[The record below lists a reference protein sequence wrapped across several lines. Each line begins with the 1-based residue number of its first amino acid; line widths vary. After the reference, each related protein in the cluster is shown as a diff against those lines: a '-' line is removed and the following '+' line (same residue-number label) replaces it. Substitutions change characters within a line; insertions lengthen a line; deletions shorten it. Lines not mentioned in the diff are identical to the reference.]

1 MRQRNTSETMM
12 MICIQQA
19 GDSQSSVV
27 YQKAWW
33 HAVNK
38 FFCQLIYIRWWHFLS
53 FFLSKRRRR
62 IKQPYYAWDA
72 RSYLTIFICR
82 VRGKEWKP
90 PRVSFHQLTFDTLP
104 LGHFKV
110 AQSSHSQPDCLLLL
124 YWNFYMF
131 YLPSGRECN
140 QILNRLSRSVYVGG
154 LVDVARI
161 VLGFFSKDKFV
172 HYDRNFVLFFFF
184 RL

>member
-1 MRQRNTSETMM
+1 MPVTIRICWSAAGKTGGQTDETWSWQQIKAKKKYQKKMRQRNTSETMM

-38 FFCQLIYIRWWHFLS
+38 FFCQLIYIGWWYFLS

-62 IKQPYYAWDA
+62 IKQPYYAWDT

-82 VRGKEWKP
+82 VRGKEWNC
-90 PRVSFHQLTFDTLP
+90 R
-104 LGHFKV
+104 
-110 AQSSHSQPDCLLLL
+110 ASHSTNWLLTL
-124 YWNFYMF
+124 YRWVILRSRNHRI
-131 YLPSGRECN
+131 PSPTVCCCSIGISICSIF
-140 QILNRLSRSVYVGG
+140 QG
-154 LVDVARI
+154 LRQSNI
-161 VLGFFSKDKFV
+161 K
-172 HYDRNFVLFFFF
+172 
-184 RL
+184 